1 MVIMLFL
8 YCNLYCIIDILC
20 LPIIFQIG
28 IKLKQILI
36 STNCKVK
43 VKISTYTNTMQ
54 TFKTVPFLRVEP
66 WGFTIGENGVKARTW
81 ENAHEKKEKHL
92 T

>member
-1 MVIMLFL
+1 M
-8 YCNLYCIIDILC
+8 
-20 LPIIFQIG
+20 
-28 IKLKQILI
+28 
-36 STNCKVK
+36 
-43 VKISTYTNTMQ
+43 YTNTMQ